1 MLWKTPTSLIF
12 IVHFIFAQKTPD
24 PHVCN
29 ENPYDYFSTKTSYFA
44 VRSTDDIRL
53 PRGCNVNRLWILA
66 RHGTR
71 NPGDDSIIEIAKE
84 GPRIQKEIIKKSSQS
99 KGKICTLDMI
109 DFKDWKFNLTTK
121 DESLLTDSGFR
132 EHFELARKF
141 KEDFPHILDIPYDPK
156 LFKFRHTNKERTM
169 KSAEGFAK
177 GLFPYVKNVS
187 MEKPLDKDPLL
198 EFEDF
203 CDKWK
208 QDVDDSSD
216 KYTERKQFLEGKE
229 MQSVLSNVR
238 YYTGITEWTTNDTL
252 VAYDICRFSRA
263 WKPDDVSVW
272 CTLFTVED
280 LKVLEYYEDLKYWY
294 SNGYWKPV
302 TTKMPCPLMKDLIET
317 FEMKSYL
324 KAKFYFAH
332 RSTVLP
338 FLGLLRL
345 YKDDY
350 PLKHSNYN
358 ETQNRQYKTSN
369 IGSFSANVAFALI
382 NCPSGNDTTKKVKK
396 VLAMHQGRRI
406 KIPQCSSEPCDYKE
420 FKKRYKSSVECNFDE
435 ICSNTHNSFSISKI
449 LYYFS
454 IFNLLFET
462 F

>member
-1 MLWKTPTSLIF
+1 MQTYWIIANAKITF
-12 IVHFIFAQKTPD
+12 YIFAQKTPD

-252 VAYDICRFSRA
+252 F
-263 WKPDDVSVW
+263 
-272 CTLFTVED
+272 ED

-324 KAKFYFAH
+324 KAK
-332 RSTVLP
+332 
-338 FLGLLRL
+338 L

-382 NCPSGNDTTKKVKK
+382 NCPSG
-396 VLAMHQGRRI
+396 RRI

-435 ICSNTHNSFSISKI
+435 ICMFWQNKKRVFGEYQKKGIKLREHVQMGIHHRDHLENKVEEGTTHSRNSLDSRLSQEK
-449 LYYFS
+449 
-454 IFNLLFET
+454 NEK
-462 F
+462 